1 MTIFQFKSFSFINR
15 VINRIVEHI
24 KSNAKKQCFF
34 VNLKNT
40 TFWKNTPKGEEILA
54 FFKGMTQPQK
64 NEFFGFFDIFVV
76 GFQNGTN
83 GFLSMTANPS
93 SPIFKK
99 TVFVS
104 ISKGYKKFSHNCSER
119 ETQSIEDDLRSSINS
134 TPVQPES
141 EFSTSPPYDA
151 STINSF
157 NHQFSPFQNFGGG
170 LVMQPV
176 YQFHQGFG
184 GGPANG
190 FSLFSTQ
197 PRYFGGTFQP
207 IVQRTFYDPFT
218 SQANFI
224 PISSMDEP
232 VRREGKLTIRKGR
245 VIREIQ
251 IPSGCSSGPSTS
263 STVGIAKSPRAP
275 TPIAITIANLEK
287 KISKLERLNPPE
299 GTCDYLNLVIL
310 NAKLEKIR
318 NSS

>member
-15 VINRIVEHI
+15 VINRIIEHI
-24 KSNAKKQCFF
+24 KSNSKKQCFL

-40 TFWKNTPKGEEILA
+40 TFWKNTPKGEEILE
-54 FFKGMTQPQK
+54 FFKEMPDKQK
-64 NEFFGFFDIFVV
+64 IEFFGFFDIFVV
-76 GFQNGTN
+76 KFHNRIN

-93 SPIFKK
+93 SPIFNK

-104 ISKGYKKFSHNCSER
+104 ISKGYKQFSNNCSELG
-119 ETQSIEDDLRSSINS
+119 TSSIECDLRSSINS

-151 STINSF
+151 SAINSLKQ
-157 NHQFSPFQNFGGG
+157 QFVPFQNFGGG
-170 LVMQPV
+170 PVMQPV

-190 FSLFSTQ
+190 FSLFNTQ
-197 PRYFGGTFQP
+197 PPYFGGIFQP
-207 IVQRTFYDPFT
+207 IVQRSFDPFT

-224 PISSMDEP
+224 PVSSMDEP
-232 VRREGKLTIRKGR
+232 VRREGKLIIKKGR

-251 IPSGCSSGPSTS
+251 IPSGGSSGPSTS

-275 TPIAITIANLEK
+275 TPIATTIANLEK
-287 KISKLERLNPPE
+287 KIARLERLNPPE
-299 GTCDYLNLVIL
+299 GTCDYLNLVL
-310 NAKLEKIR
+310 LSAKLEKIR
-318 NSS
+318 NSL